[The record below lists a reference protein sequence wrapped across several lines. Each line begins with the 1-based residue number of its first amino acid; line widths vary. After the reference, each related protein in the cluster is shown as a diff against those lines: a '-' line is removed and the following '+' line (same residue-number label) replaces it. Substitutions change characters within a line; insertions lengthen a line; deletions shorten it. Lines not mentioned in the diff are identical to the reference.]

1 MMTYSAEPSGS
12 AAEGDVT
19 RSARGLPAALLI
31 GLFCL
36 ANAAF
41 AEAPLESKTWLDA
54 RSENFRIY
62 SVLGAER
69 TIELL
74 RHLEIMRATLGNAG
88 EKPTYESGVPTII
101 LAVDDHDDYVR
112 IGAPD
117 YSGGYFFS
125 DLRENAILIEDSD
138 ETVGIQV
145 ILHEYAHY
153 LNRQA
158 GRIRFPRWFEEGN
171 AEYLSHSRLERNAFK
186 YGLAPASYLATLAF
200 SNWMPLETLL
210 EVSDATGLAELDGAM
225 FYAQSWLLVHYLR
238 SRLDSAADVTAR
250 LTRYAQLSAEGL
262 PPTAAF
268 EEAFGLDLEVL
279 ETDLLKYYLERRF
292 EHRTLPADTALPNFT
307 TRTRSMSV
315 AEARLALAQMALR
328 FDNVEG
334 AEQWFESV
342 LSDDDLRALAEA
354 GLGRVAGYRGDIQ
367 AASTRFES
375 AIRLMAWDFTIW
387 MDYAQ
392 YWAQR
397 VANSYDPRERVRHA
411 SKLIE
416 ALESALS
423 ISEATP
429 ELNSLMGFAYLA
441 KGEDPHEAIAY
452 LEAAAAAAPHDQA
465 SRLLLANAYLYV
477 GRLDEAIEVA
487 EAVLLFEHRPGLISG
502 AARDVIDEAREK
514 QAN

>member
-1 MMTYSAEPSGS
+1 MTFAAKLAVSSMESAILHF
-12 AAEGDVT
+12 
-19 RSARGLPAALLI
+19 ARGLVSAILL
-31 GLFCL
+31 GVCSL
-36 ANAAF
+36 ANSAL
-41 AEAPLESKTWLDA
+41 AEAPLETKAWLDA

-62 SVLGAER
+62 SVLDEER

-74 RHLEIMRATLGNAG
+74 RHLEIMRATLGDAD
-88 EKPTYESGVPTII
+88 EESTYESRVPTII
-101 LAVDDHDDYVR
+101 LAVDNHDDYVR

-138 ETVGIQV
+138 EMAGVQV

-153 LNRQA
+153 LNRQS

-171 AEYLSHSRLERNAFK
+171 AEYLSHSRIQHDAFE
-186 YGLAPASYLATLAF
+186 YGLAPAPYLATLGF
-200 SNWMPLETLL
+200 SNWMSLEALL
-210 EVSDATGLAELDGAM
+210 EVSDASGLAELDGAM

-238 SRLDSAADVTAR
+238 SRPDGDAEIAKQ
-250 LTRYAQLSAEGL
+250 LTRYAQLSTNGLAPAEAFE
-262 PPTAAF
+262 AAF
-268 EEAFGLDLEVL
+268 GQDLEEL
-279 ETDLLKYYLERRF
+279 ETELLKYYLERRF
-292 EHRTLPADTALPNFT
+292 EYRSVPADTALPDFK
-307 TRTRSMSV
+307 TRTRNMSA
-315 AEARLALAQMALR
+315 AEVRLALAQMALR
-328 FDNVEG
+328 FDNVDV
-334 AEQWFESV
+334 AEQWFESA

-367 AASTRFES
+367 AASARFES
-375 AIRLMAWDFTIW
+375 AIRLVAWDFTIW

-397 VANSYDPRERVRHA
+397 VATSYDRRERVHHA

-416 ALESALS
+416 ALENART
-423 ISEATP
+423 ISKATP

-441 KGEDPHEAIAY
+441 KGEDPLEAIAY
-452 LEAAAAAAPHDQA
+452 LEAAAADAPHDQA

-477 GRLDEAIEVA
+477 GRFEEAIEVA

-502 AARDVIDEAREK
+502 AARDVISEAREQ